1 MGLSW
6 PDGQCLKENII
17 KKSCNQEI
25 DRGLSFF
32 LIEYVLL
39 IRIPSYL
46 ELGMQE
52 INLH

>member
-1 MGLSW
+1 MNKRRISKT
-6 PDGQCLKENII
+6 PY
-17 KKSCNQEI
+17 NQEI
-25 DRGLSFF
+25 DRVLSFF

-52 INLH
+52 INIP

>member
-1 MGLSW
+1 MNSA
-6 PDGQCLKENII
+6 I
-17 KKSCNQEI
+17 KTPYNQEI
-25 DRGLSFF
+25 DRVLSFF

-52 INLH
+52 INIP